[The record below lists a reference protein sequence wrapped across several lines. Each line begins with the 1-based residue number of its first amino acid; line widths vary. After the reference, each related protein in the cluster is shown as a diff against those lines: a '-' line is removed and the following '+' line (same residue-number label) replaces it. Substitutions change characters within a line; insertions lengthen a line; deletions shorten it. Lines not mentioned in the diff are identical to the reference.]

1 MEPNME
7 LNNYLLHALL
17 IAACIPILDVI
28 ATWYYAF
35 GVRSREAL
43 GRDALA
49 GRSAAPDN
57 APLDAPEA
65 SAPAPS
71 SAGAAPPSDLAAQV
85 HRLGVGFNGR
95 QFTFA
100 GQAYDSAAD
109 AVAYADRVLR
119 RSNALKERMLGVKNG

>member
-1 MEPNME
+1 ME

-35 GVRSREAL
+35 GVRSRKAL

-57 APLDAPEA
+57 APLDAPQA
-65 SAPAPS
+65 NAPAPS

-119 RSNALKERMLGVKNG
+119 RSNALKERMLGAKHG

>member
-1 MEPNME
+1 ME

-71 SAGAAPPSDLAAQV
+71 DLAAQV